1 MEIKI
6 EEAMAHNHPL
16 PNNYSR
22 HLLVLEKGEGCYVED
37 IKGNRY
43 LDFGSGIAV
52 NSLGYGRKDLAR
64 IAAAQMEKIIHTS
77 NLYVSKPAL
86 RVAAK
91 LIGLGNFS
99 AVHFGNSGA
108 EANEAAIKYARL
120 YSLRTKG
127 EGHHKILAFDHSFHG
142 RTMGALSA
150 TATEKY
156 KIPFYPLVP
165 GFEFCEYNNV
175 EKLEA
180 ILDESFAA
188 VIVEPIQGEGGINP
202 ATKEFASKLN
212 ELCEK
217 YNIILI
223 ADEVQTGVGRTG
235 LPLASAWVGLKPD
248 IVNLAKPLAGG
259 LPFSATLIPAKV
271 NDLIHEGE
279 HGGTFGGGPVTSALV
294 DAILDTVLDP
304 EFLKQVQAKGEFL
317 EKQVDEM
324 AKELPYVK
332 GCCGYGLLRG
342 IVIEGIDPSAVCE
355 KAMRKGLLVL
365 RSGTNKIR
373 IAPPLIINEEELIEG
388 MNIIK
393 ETLIELN
400 GEIKK

>member
-22 HLLVLEKGEGCYVED
+22 DLLILEKGEGCYVED

-86 RVAAK
+86 KVAAK
-91 LIGLGNFS
+91 LIGLGDFA
-99 AVHFGNSGA
+99 AVHFGNSGS
-108 EANEAAIKYARL
+108 EANEAALKYARL

-127 EGHHKILAFDHSFHG
+127 ENHHKILAFEHSFHG

-156 KIPFYPLVP
+156 KAPFYPLVP
-165 GFEFCEYNNV
+165 GYEFSEFNNV

-180 ILDESFAA
+180 ILDDSFAA
-188 VIVEPIQGEGGINP
+188 VILEPIQGEGGINP
-202 ATKEFASKLN
+202 ASKEFASKLN
-212 ELCEK
+212 ELCKK

-248 IVNLAKPLAGG
+248 IVTLAKPLAGG
-259 LPFSATLIPAKV
+259 LPFSATLIPAKI
-271 NDLIHEGE
+271 NDLVHVGE
-279 HGGTFGGGPVTSALV
+279 HGGTFGGGPVTSALA

-304 EFLKQVQAKGEFL
+304 DFLAQVREKGEFL
-317 EKQVDEM
+317 EKSVMEM
-324 AKELPYVK
+324 AKKIPHIK

-342 IVIEGIDPSAVCE
+342 ITIEGIDPSLVCDR
-355 KAMRKGLLVL
+355 AMRKGLLVL
-365 RSGTNKIR
+365 RSGVDKIR
-373 IAPPLIINEEELIEG
+373 LAPPLIINEEEMIKGMSIIE
-388 MNIIK
+388 
-393 ETLIELN
+393 ETLLELSK
-400 GEIKK
+400 EIK